1 MASSPAARP
10 QRRRIPLRDVTVP
23 HVCPWPV
30 RKRALERAPYFAGLS
45 DSALERVDARMQAT
59 SWSEGESLFHAGDQA
74 NTLYIVAEGRIK
86 LSAVTVNGAE
96 SITDILT
103 PGELFG
109 AMSTIGSP
117 VYEQTATAM
126 VGSCT
131 LRIDQTAF
139 REVLNEHP
147 AVALRVLDDVAARLA
162 RAHADVGGQTSDT
175 VAVRVATALLRLADK
190 VGTVQRDGS
199 VLIEVPLSRADVA
212 GLARSTP
219 ESVSRVMSGWRAD
232 GIIDSGRRWT
242 AIRDRGALEA
252 IATSTQ

>member
-1 MASSPAARP
+1 MASSAAPRP

-30 RKRALERAPYFAGLS
+30 RKRALEHSPYFSGLS
-45 DSALERVDARMQAT
+45 ESELERIDARMVAS
-59 SWSEGESLFHAGDQA
+59 SWAEGEALFHAGDA
-74 NTLYIVAEGRIK
+74 ADALFIVAEGRIK
-86 LSAVTVNGAE
+86 LSAVSANGNE
-96 SITDILT
+96 SIADVLV

-117 VYEQTATAM
+117 LYEQTASAM
-126 VGSCT
+126 VGSCA
-131 LRIDQTAF
+131 LRIDQARF
-139 REVLNEHP
+139 RSVLAEHP
-147 AVALRVLDDVAARLA
+147 VVALRVLDDVAARLA
-162 RAHADVGGQTSDT
+162 RAHADVGAQTGDT
-175 VAVRVATALLRLADK
+175 VATRVATALLRLADK

-199 VLIEVPLSRADVA
+199 VLIEVPLSRADIA

-242 AIRDRGALEA
+242 AIRDRRALEA
-252 IATSTQ
+252 IAGG